1 MPSRD
6 LRKEIKKLSD
16 VIVNQNKKIDDL
28 TNILKTIEG
37 YGRAKTEQFAE
48 HNEQLLASKNLEL
61 IKGRQREI
69 VAVLMNDGFHT
80 YEQLAKKMNISQS
93 RARAYVTEL
102 KSSGVPLK
110 QMRDAE
116 GYKIGIDAGFVE
128 KILVSK

>member
-1 MPSRD
+1 MSSSVD
-6 LRKEIKKLSD
+6 KEIKRLSD
-16 VIVNQNKKIDDL
+16 LIKRQNKKIDDL
-28 TNILKTIEG
+28 TKALVEMQS
-37 YGRAKTEQFAE
+37 YSRAKTEQFAE
-48 HNEQLLASKNLEL
+48 HNEQLLASKSLEA
-61 IKGRQREI
+61 IKGRHREI
-69 VAVLMNDGFHT
+69 VAVLMNEGFHT

-102 KSSGVPLK
+102 KSYGIPLK

>member
-1 MPSRD
+1 MPSPVQ
-6 LRKEIKKLSD
+6 KEIKRLSKL
-16 VIVNQNKKIDDL
+16 IEQQNEKIEAV
-28 TNILKTIEG
+28 TKTLGEMVG

-48 HNEQLLASKNLEL
+48 QNEQLLASKNLEL
-61 IKGRQREI
+61 IKGRHREI

-102 KSSGVPLK
+102 KSSGIPLK

-116 GYKIGIDAGFVE
+116 GYKIGIDANFVE